1 MSEVLAVHDEAGTQ
15 GENAQTS
22 MTAGTLLRQAREA
35 AGLSLAGLAA
45 ALKVPAPKLEA
56 LEADDY
62 AAFQD
67 HVFMRALAQSVCR
80 TLRMDSASVLALL
93 PRTQLKSLADDRGS
107 INATFK
113 ERSFKATGT
122 SLGRENGSRKVAIIV
137 LLLLAAAAAVYFL
150 PKHEGD
156 AEEPQAG
163 ASDAAALVQP
173 AGTVSEPVA
182 AQEPVAPAATTPADV
197 PAASAPASASA
208 SAPASASASAPATSA
223 PAAAAVPAPASTTTP
238 AAPAADAPAEGAAAT
253 SAATAAQTPGG
264 VLVMKA
270 NAQSWVQVK
279 DSSGRVVLQK
289 TLAAGESIGAEGA
302 LPLSVII
309 GNASGTE
316 VRVRGE
322 LLEVAKTTR
331 DNVARFEVK

>member
-80 TLRMDSASVLALL
+80 TLRMDSAPVLALL

-122 SLGRENGSRKVAIIV
+122 PLGRENGSRKVAIIV

-156 AEEPQAG
+156 AEEPHAG

-182 AQEPVAPAATTPADV
+182 AQEPAAPAATAPADA
-197 PAASAPASASA
+197 PAASASA
-208 SAPASASASAPATSA
+208 SVPATSA
-223 PAAAAVPAPASTTTP
+223 PAAASVPAPASTTTP
-238 AAPAADAPAEGAAAT
+238 AAPAAATAPAADAPADGAASA

-264 VLVMKA
+264 LLVLKA

-279 DSSGRVVLQK
+279 DASGRVVLQK

-302 LPLSVII
+302 LPLSVIV

>member
-197 PAASAPASASA
+197 PAAPASV
-208 SAPASASASAPATSA
+208 PATSA

>member
-197 PAASAPASASA
+197 PAASTPAP
-208 SAPASASASAPATSA
+208 ASAPATSA

-238 AAPAADAPAEGAAAT
+238 AAPAAATVPAANAPADGAAAT

>member
-182 AQEPVAPAATTPADV
+182 AQEPVAPAATTPTDV
-197 PAASAPASASA
+197 PAASAPA
-208 SAPASASASAPATSA
+208 PASAPATSA

>member
-93 PRTQLKSLADDRGS
+93 PRTQLKSLAGDRGS

-122 SLGRENGSRKVAIIV
+122 PLGRENGSRKVAIIV

-163 ASDAAALVQP
+163 SSDAAALVQP

-182 AQEPVAPAATTPADV
+182 AQEPVAPTAEAA
-197 PAASAPASASA
+197 
-208 SAPASASASAPATSA
+208 APATAAAVAAPTPAPTPAVQA
-223 PAAAAVPAPASTTTP
+223 PAAAAPASAASADVPA
-238 AAPAADAPAEGAAAT
+238 DAAAAT
-253 SAATAAQTPGG
+253 APAQAAQTPGG

-279 DSSGRVVLQK
+279 DASGRVVLQK

>member
-208 SAPASASASAPATSA
+208 SAPATSA

>member
-197 PAASAPASASA
+197 PAAPASASA
-208 SAPASASASAPATSA
+208 SATSA

-302 LPLSVII
+302 LPLSVIV

>member
-182 AQEPVAPAATTPADV
+182 AQEPVAPVATTPPDV
-197 PAASAPASASA
+197 PAGRAPASAST
-208 SAPASASASAPATSA
+208 P
-223 PAAAAVPAPASTTTP
+223 TT
-238 AAPAADAPAEGAAAT
+238 
-253 SAATAAQTPGG
+253 
-264 VLVMKA
+264 
-270 NAQSWVQVK
+270 
-279 DSSGRVVLQK
+279 
-289 TLAAGESIGAEGA
+289 
-302 LPLSVII
+302 
-309 GNASGTE
+309 
-316 VRVRGE
+316 
-322 LLEVAKTTR
+322 
-331 DNVARFEVK
+331 

>member
-15 GENAQTS
+15 GENAKTS

-67 HVFMRALAQSVCR
+67 YVFMRALAQSVCR
-80 TLRMDSASVLALL
+80 TLRVDSASVLALL

-122 SLGRENGSRKVAIIV
+122 PLGRENGSRKVAIIV

-163 ASDAAALVQP
+163 SSDAAALVSP
-173 AGTVSEPVA
+173 AATVSEPVA
-182 AQEPVAPAATTPADV
+182 AQEPVAPAVTAPASEGAAPAAPAPAAPATTPAV
-197 PAASAPASASA
+197 Q
-208 SAPASASASAPATSA
+208 A
-223 PAAAAVPAPASTTTP
+223 PAAAAPAAGVPGDVPA
-238 AAPAADAPAEGAAAT
+238 DAAAAT
-253 SAATAAQTPGG
+253 PATQAAQTPGG

-270 NAQSWVQVK
+270 SAQSWVQVK
-279 DSSGRVVLQK
+279 DANGRVVLQK
-289 TLAAGESIGAEGA
+289 TLAAGESVGAEGA
-302 LPLSVII
+302 LPLSVIV

>member
-197 PAASAPASASA
+197 PAAPASASA
-208 SAPASASASAPATSA
+208 SATSA

-238 AAPAADAPAEGAAAT
+238 AAPAAATVPAANAPADGAAAT
-253 SAATAAQTPGG
+253 SAATVAQTPGG

-302 LPLSVII
+302 LPLSVIV

>member
-197 PAASAPASASA
+197 PAASAPASA
-208 SAPASASASAPATSA
+208 PASASAPATSA

-253 SAATAAQTPGG
+253 SAATAGQTPGG

-302 LPLSVII
+302 LPLSVIV

>member
-197 PAASAPASASA
+197 PAASA
-208 SAPASASASAPATSA
+208 SASASAPATSA
-223 PAAAAVPAPASTTTP
+223 PAAAAVPAPASTTTS

>member
-15 GENAQTS
+15 GENAKTS

-80 TLRMDSASVLALL
+80 TLRVDSASVLALL

-122 SLGRENGSRKVAIIV
+122 PLGRENGSRKVAIIV

-163 ASDAAALVQP
+163 SSDAAALVSP
-173 AGTVSEPVA
+173 AATVSEPVA
-182 AQEPVAPAATTPADV
+182 AQEPVAPAVTAPASEGAAPAAPAPAAPATTPAV
-197 PAASAPASASA
+197 Q
-208 SAPASASASAPATSA
+208 A
-223 PAAAAVPAPASTTTP
+223 PAAAAPAAGVPGDVPA
-238 AAPAADAPAEGAAAT
+238 DAAAAT
-253 SAATAAQTPGG
+253 PATQAAQTPGG

-270 NAQSWVQVK
+270 SAQSWVQVK
-279 DSSGRVVLQK
+279 DANGRVVLQK
-289 TLAAGESIGAEGA
+289 TLAAGESVGAEGA
-302 LPLSVII
+302 LPLFVIV

>member
-197 PAASAPASASA
+197 PAAP
-208 SAPASASASAPATSA
+208 ASASAPATSA

-238 AAPAADAPAEGAAAT
+238 AAPAAATVSDANAPADGAAAT

-302 LPLSVII
+302 LPLSVIV

>member
-208 SAPASASASAPATSA
+208 SAPATSA

-302 LPLSVII
+302 LPLSVIV

>member
-197 PAASAPASASA
+197 PAAP
-208 SAPASASASAPATSA
+208 ASAPATSA

-253 SAATAAQTPGG
+253 SAATAGQTPGG

-302 LPLSVII
+302 LPLSVIV

>member
-182 AQEPVAPAATTPADV
+182 AQEPVAPVATTPADV
-197 PAASAPASASA
+197 PAAPAP
-208 SAPASASASAPATSA
+208 ASASAPATSA
-223 PAAAAVPAPASTTTP
+223 PAAVAVPAPASTTTP
-238 AAPAADAPAEGAAAT
+238 AAPAAATVPAANAPADGAAAT

-302 LPLSVII
+302 LPLSVIV

>member
-15 GENAQTS
+15 GENAKTS

-80 TLRMDSASVLALL
+80 TLRVDSASVLALL

-122 SLGRENGSRKVAIIV
+122 PLGRENGSRKVAIIV

-163 ASDAAALVQP
+163 SSDAAALVSP
-173 AGTVSEPVA
+173 AATVSEPVA
-182 AQEPVAPAATTPADV
+182 AQEPVAPAVT
-197 PAASAPASASA
+197 APASEGA
-208 SAPASASASAPATSA
+208 APAPAATPAVQA
-223 PAAAAVPAPASTTTP
+223 PAAAAPAAGVPGDVPA
-238 AAPAADAPAEGAAAT
+238 DAAAAT
-253 SAATAAQTPGG
+253 PATQAAQTPGG

-270 NAQSWVQVK
+270 SAQSWVQVK
-279 DSSGRVVLQK
+279 DANGRVVLQK
-289 TLAAGESIGAEGA
+289 TLAAGESVGAEGA
-302 LPLSVII
+302 LPLSVIV

-331 DNVARFEVK
+331 DNVARFEVR

>member
-208 SAPASASASAPATSA
+208 PATSA

-238 AAPAADAPAEGAAAT
+238 AAPAAATAPAADAPADGAAAT

>member
-197 PAASAPASASA
+197 PAAPAP
-208 SAPASASASAPATSA
+208 ASASAPATSA

-238 AAPAADAPAEGAAAT
+238 AAPAAATVPAANAPADGAAAT

-302 LPLSVII
+302 LPLSVIV

>member
-208 SAPASASASAPATSA
+208 SVPATSA
-223 PAAAAVPAPASTTTP
+223 PAAAAVPAPASTTAP
-238 AAPAADAPAEGAAAT
+238 AAPAAATVPAANAPADGAAAT

-302 LPLSVII
+302 LPLSVIV

>member
-182 AQEPVAPAATTPADV
+182 AQEPIAPAATTPVDV
-197 PAASAPASASA
+197 PAASAP
-208 SAPASASASAPATSA
+208 ASASAPATSA

>member
-15 GENAQTS
+15 GENAKTS

-80 TLRMDSASVLALL
+80 TLRVDSASVLALL

-122 SLGRENGSRKVAIIV
+122 PLGRENGSRKVAIIV

-163 ASDAAALVQP
+163 SSDAAALVSP
-173 AGTVSEPVA
+173 AATVSEPVA
-182 AQEPVAPAATTPADV
+182 AQEPVAPAVT
-197 PAASAPASASA
+197 APASEGA
-208 SAPASASASAPATSA
+208 APAAPAPAAPAATPAVQA
-223 PAAAAVPAPASTTTP
+223 PAAAAPSAGVPGDVPA
-238 AAPAADAPAEGAAAT
+238 DAAAAT
-253 SAATAAQTPGG
+253 PATQAAQTLGG

-270 NAQSWVQVK
+270 SAQSWVQVK
-279 DSSGRVVLQK
+279 DANGRVVLQK
-289 TLAAGESIGAEGA
+289 TLAAGESVGAEGA
-302 LPLSVII
+302 LPLSVIV

>member
-197 PAASAPASASA
+197 PAASAPASV
-208 SAPASASASAPATSA
+208 PATSA
-223 PAAAAVPAPASTTTP
+223 PAAAAIRAPASTTTP
-238 AAPAADAPAEGAAAT
+238 AAPAAATAPAADAPADGAAST

>member
-197 PAASAPASASA
+197 PAAPAP
-208 SAPASASASAPATSA
+208 ASAPATSA

-238 AAPAADAPAEGAAAT
+238 AAPAAATAPAANAPANGAAAT

-302 LPLSVII
+302 LPLSVIV

>member
-15 GENAQTS
+15 GENAKTS

-80 TLRMDSASVLALL
+80 TLRVDSASVLALL

-122 SLGRENGSRKVAIIV
+122 PLGRENGSRKVAIIV

-163 ASDAAALVQP
+163 SSDAAALVSP
-173 AGTVSEPVA
+173 AATVSEPVA
-182 AQEPVAPAATTPADV
+182 AQEPVAPAVT
-197 PAASAPASASA
+197 APASEGA
-208 SAPASASASAPATSA
+208 APAAPAPAAPAATPAVQA
-223 PAAAAVPAPASTTTP
+223 PAAAAPAAGVPGDVPA
-238 AAPAADAPAEGAAAT
+238 DAAAAT
-253 SAATAAQTPGG
+253 PATQAAQTPGG

-270 NAQSWVQVK
+270 SAQSWVQVK
-279 DSSGRVVLQK
+279 DANGRVVLQK
-289 TLAAGESIGAEGA
+289 TLAAGESVGAEGA
-302 LPLSVII
+302 MPLSVIV

>member
-1 MSEVLAVHDEAGTQ
+1 
-15 GENAQTS
+15 
-22 MTAGTLLRQAREA
+22 
-35 AGLSLAGLAA
+35 
-45 ALKVPAPKLEA
+45 
-56 LEADDY
+56 
-62 AAFQD
+62 
-67 HVFMRALAQSVCR
+67 MRALAQSVCR

-197 PAASAPASASA
+197 PAASAPASA
-208 SAPASASASAPATSA
+208 PATSA

>member
-15 GENAQTS
+15 GENAKTS

-80 TLRMDSASVLALL
+80 TLRVDSASVLALL

-122 SLGRENGSRKVAIIV
+122 PLGRENGSRKVAIIV

-163 ASDAAALVQP
+163 SSDAAALVSP
-173 AGTVSEPVA
+173 AATVSEPVA
-182 AQEPVAPAATTPADV
+182 AQEPVAPAVTAPTSEGAAPAAPAPAAPATTPAV
-197 PAASAPASASA
+197 Q
-208 SAPASASASAPATSA
+208 A
-223 PAAAAVPAPASTTTP
+223 PAAAAPAAGVPGDVPA
-238 AAPAADAPAEGAAAT
+238 DAAAAT
-253 SAATAAQTPGG
+253 PATQAAQTPGG

-270 NAQSWVQVK
+270 SAQSWVQVK
-279 DSSGRVVLQK
+279 DANGRVVLQK
-289 TLAAGESIGAEGA
+289 TLAAGESVGAEGA
-302 LPLSVII
+302 LPLSVIV

>member
-80 TLRMDSASVLALL
+80 TLRVDSASVLALL

-113 ERSFKATGT
+113 ERSFKVTGT
-122 SLGRENGSRKVAIIV
+122 PLGRENGSRKVAIIV

-150 PKHEGD
+150 PGHEGD

-173 AGTVSEPVA
+173 AGAGSEPVA
-182 AQEPVAPAATTPADV
+182 VQESVAPAATAPADV
-197 PAASAPASASA
+197 PDASASA
-208 SAPASASASAPATSA
+208 SASVPATSA

-238 AAPAADAPAEGAAAT
+238 AAPAAATAPAADAPADGAAAT

-279 DSSGRVVLQK
+279 DSGGRVVLQK

>member
-15 GENAQTS
+15 GENAKTS

-80 TLRMDSASVLALL
+80 TLRVDSASVLALL

-122 SLGRENGSRKVAIIV
+122 PLGRENGSRKVAIIV

-163 ASDAAALVQP
+163 SSDAAALVSP
-173 AGTVSEPVA
+173 AATVSEPVA
-182 AQEPVAPAATTPADV
+182 AQEPVAPAVT
-197 PAASAPASASA
+197 APASEGA
-208 SAPASASASAPATSA
+208 APAPAATPAVQA
-223 PAAAAVPAPASTTTP
+223 PAAAAPAAGVPGDVPA
-238 AAPAADAPAEGAAAT
+238 DAAAAT
-253 SAATAAQTPGG
+253 PATQAAQTPGG

-270 NAQSWVQVK
+270 SAQSWVQVK
-279 DSSGRVVLQK
+279 DANGRVVLQK
-289 TLAAGESIGAEGA
+289 TLAAGESVGAEGA
-302 LPLSVII
+302 LPLSVIV

>member
-208 SAPASASASAPATSA
+208 SASAPATSA

-253 SAATAAQTPGG
+253 SAATAGQAPGG

>member
-15 GENAQTS
+15 GENAKTS

-80 TLRMDSASVLALL
+80 TLRVDSASVLALL

-122 SLGRENGSRKVAIIV
+122 PLGRENGSRKVAIIV

-163 ASDAAALVQP
+163 SSDAAALVSP
-173 AGTVSEPVA
+173 AATVSEPVA
-182 AQEPVAPAATTPADV
+182 AQEPVAPAVTAPASEGAAPAAPAPAAPATTPAV
-197 PAASAPASASA
+197 QATAA
-208 SAPASASASAPATSA
+208 
-223 PAAAAVPAPASTTTP
+223 
-238 AAPAADAPAEGAAAT
+238 AAPAAGVPGDVPADAAAAT
-253 SAATAAQTPGG
+253 PATQAAQTPGG

-270 NAQSWVQVK
+270 SAQSWVQVK
-279 DSSGRVVLQK
+279 DANGRVVLQK
-289 TLAAGESIGAEGA
+289 TLAAGESVGAEGA
-302 LPLSVII
+302 LPLSVIV

>member
-15 GENAQTS
+15 GENAKTS

-80 TLRMDSASVLALL
+80 TLRVDSASVLALL

-122 SLGRENGSRKVAIIV
+122 PLGRENGSRKVAIIV

-163 ASDAAALVQP
+163 SSDAAALVSP
-173 AGTVSEPVA
+173 AATVSEPVA
-182 AQEPVAPAATTPADV
+182 AQEPVAPAVTAPASEGAAPAAPAPAAPATTPAV
-197 PAASAPASASA
+197 QV
-208 SAPASASASAPATSA
+208 
-223 PAAAAVPAPASTTTP
+223 PAAAAPAAGVPGDVPA
-238 AAPAADAPAEGAAAT
+238 DAAAAT
-253 SAATAAQTPGG
+253 PATQAAQTPGG

-270 NAQSWVQVK
+270 SAQSWVQVK
-279 DSSGRVVLQK
+279 DANGRVVLQK
-289 TLAAGESIGAEGA
+289 TLAAGESVGAEGA
-302 LPLSVII
+302 LPLSVIV

>member
-182 AQEPVAPAATTPADV
+182 AQEPVAPAATTPADL
-197 PAASAPASASA
+197 PAASAS
-208 SAPASASASAPATSA
+208 ASASASAPATSA

-238 AAPAADAPAEGAAAT
+238 AAPAADAPVEGAAAT
-253 SAATAAQTPGG
+253 SAATAGQTPGG